1 MSNPLYGQFGGQQ
14 TNPMQQLVADARKL
28 RQTMQNP
35 RAEVE
40 RLLQTGQMSQQKFN
54 ELSQIAQQIVGSG
67 AFKLCL
73 SQSGMALT

>member
-14 TNPMQQLVADARKL
+14 TNPIQKLVTDARKL

-40 RLLQTGQMSQQKFN
+40 RLLQSGQMSQAQFN
-54 ELSQIAQQIVGSG
+54 QFSQIAQQIVASG
-67 AFKLCL
+67 AFK
-73 SQSGMALT
+73 

>member
-1 MSNPLYGQFGGQQ
+1 MPNPLFDQFGGHQ

-40 RLLQTGQMSQQKFN
+40 RLLQTGAMSQQKFN

-67 AFKLCL
+67 VFK
-73 SQSGMALT
+73 

>member
-1 MSNPLYGQFGGQQ
+1 MANNLYQALNGQQ

-40 RLLQTGQMSQQKFN
+40 RLVQTGQMSQQKFN

-67 AFKLCL
+67 AFK
-73 SQSGMALT
+73 

>member
-1 MSNPLYGQFGGQQ
+1 MANPLFDQFGGHQ

-40 RLLQTGQMSQQKFN
+40 RLLQTGAMSQQKFN
-54 ELSQIAQQIVGSG
+54 ELSQIAKQIVGSG
-67 AFKLCL
+67 AFK
-73 SQSGMALT
+73 

>member
-1 MSNPLYGQFGGQQ
+1 MATPLFNALIGQQ
-14 TNPMQQLVADARKL
+14 TNPMSQLVAEARRL

-40 RLLQTGQMSQQKFN
+40 RLLHSGQMSQQKFN

-67 AFKLCL
+67 AFR
-73 SQSGMALT
+73 

>member
-14 TNPMQQLVADARKL
+14 TNPLQQLVADARKL

-40 RLLQTGQMSQQKFN
+40 RLLQSGQMSQAQFN
-54 ELSQIAQQIVGSG
+54 QFSQIAQQIVGSG
-67 AFKLCL
+67 AFE
-73 SQSGMALT
+73 

>member
-1 MSNPLYGQFGGQQ
+1 MANNLYQYLNGQQ

-40 RLLQTGQMSQQKFN
+40 RLLQTGQMSQQDFN
-54 ELSQIAQQIVGSG
+54 KYSQIAQQIVGSG
-67 AFKLCL
+67 AFK
-73 SQSGMALT
+73 